1 MRTKF
6 FAIAALVLGL
16 ASCQKD
22 FAPEANFG
30 GEIDFQL
37 AVSAPELSK
46 TRAGVDGAVDT
57 NNAMDSAFGA
67 IDYLDG
73 ASDGVNHDRVDWN
86 DVDIRYSL
94 EVYDADDLTAKPIK
108 DRIVIIKDKYEPV
121 TFDLRLIPNRN
132 YRFVVFADFV
142 DQGASKDADQ
152 TELGLRHT
160 INGTL
165 QNIAVKED
173 KLNDERADAYFKSWD
188 FTPTSNTHNRTEAT
202 LTRPYA
208 KLRVV
213 ATDLAELNLN
223 IDPASVEVR
232 YTATHPATFNA
243 VTGEIEA
250 TTEVESVYEV
260 DYAEGVSKLDLSN
273 HTYTANYDDKAVYYM
288 DPVIG
293 ERRHSH
299 MTLFTDYILATDTQQ
314 AVSFKMTVKD
324 GNGENIKITDFNT
337 TIPIQRNHLTTI
349 IGNVL
354 TSGVDVEITINDN
367 FASEAQTDASLERR
381 LLETLINGGKFVLTE
396 DLTLTAPHFLQG
408 IVDEN
413 GVVCRADA
421 VIDLNGKTLKYVIPS
436 DVTEDVANK
445 YAIFVRV
452 LENASLTFIGEG
464 QVISDG
470 YIASVNKGGVLNVS
484 EGTFKTNSCTVFQSN
499 GGEINIAGGVFEAEA
514 YNGDHRYTINF
525 VDSMKQ
531 EGLIEIT
538 GGSFYKYNPEESL
551 SENPAMNFVAAGYTA
566 IENGDYF
573 DVVVAKNIDL
583 FADHAEVYSAE
594 GLLQW
599 AYIVNNG
606 AISAFEGLQGY
617 DAATFDKKAYGLK
630 VMANIKMPAKTI
642 VADAAKETY
651 VFTDEVITVTD
662 GVASGSNWIPV
673 CGDVSDYVDGYRGW
687 VDGQNKKISGL
698 RINTTSN
705 YVGLIGFTYDF
716 DGGFVKDLTFND
728 AVIKGNTL
736 VGAAVGNAQNGV
748 VVENIKVANSTIMG
762 TGEYI
767 GGVTGRVYHRTRL
780 ASGTYVGEKMACVLN
795 CSTDENTVVKGGSNV
810 GGITGSNDGSIVALC
825 VNNAR
830 VEGTSSVGGITGVH
844 QSYNDYTDAY
854 IVGCQSTDKA
864 TIKATATKGCVGGIA
879 GYTRT
884 NEGHDYTRVWIVAT
898 TSMSKLEGAYC
909 GSFIGNGLKNNGQY
923 SACITASYAVTNL
936 TKFYGYNYAPNIEAS
951 YNVASASEITEAD
964 VQAMNAAIEAF
975 NVSEDNR
982 DFYNTDNA
990 QVTMTKRWFWTANG
1004 PVLQ

>member
-94 EVYDADDLTAKPIK
+94 EVYDAGALSAAPIK

-121 TFDLRLIPNRN
+121 TFDLRLIPNRK
-132 YRFVVFADFV
+132 YQFVVFADFV

-243 VTGEIEA
+243 VTGEIEEV
-250 TTEVESVYEV
+250 TEVESVYDV

-324 GNGENIKITDFNT
+324 ELGETIKMTDFNT

-421 VIDLNGKTLKYVIPS
+421 VIDLNGYTLKYVIPS

-452 LENASLTFIGEG
+452 LENASLTFVGEG
-464 QVISDG
+464 KVISDG
-470 YIASVNKGGVLNVS
+470 YIASVNAGGVLNVS

-551 SENPAMNFVAAGYTA
+551 SESPAMNFVAAGYTA

-617 DAATFDKKAYGLK
+617 DAATFDKNAYGLK

-642 VADAAKETY
+642 VADATEETY
-651 VFTDEVITVTD
+651 VFTDEAIEVID
-662 GVASGSNWIPV
+662 GVATGSNWIPV
-673 CGDVSDYVDGYRGW
+673 CGVLSDYVDAYRGW
-687 VDGQNKKISGL
+687 VDGQNKTISGL

-728 AVIKGNTL
+728 AVIKGAGH
-736 VGAAVGNAQNGV
+736 VGVAIGNSQNGITVDNVKV
-748 VVENIKVANSTIMG
+748 VNSKIEG
-762 TGEYI
+762 TGARV
-767 GGVTGRVYHRTRL
+767 GGI
-780 ASGTYVGEKMACVLN
+780 VGQNYRRWKPGYGYDEALCTVIN
-795 CSTDENTVVKGGSNV
+795 CSTDQNTSVKG
-810 GGITGSNDGSIVALC
+810 
-825 VNNAR
+825 
-830 VEGTSSVGGITGVH
+830 SS
-844 QSYNDYTDAY
+844 Y
-854 IVGCQSTDKA
+854 
-864 TIKATATKGCVGGIA
+864 VGGIA
-879 GYTRT
+879 GKNYGTIIMNCVNNADVTGLEDVGGIAGRSRT
-884 NEGHDYTRVWIVAT
+884 YWHGA
-898 TSMSKLEGAYC
+898 GAYVVGC
-909 GSFIGNGLKNNGQY
+909 SSTAAATITATKGNAAAGGIVGKMQMNDEHNLTSPYANTWVVACQSESAVSAGKKGALVGYASAENDTKTVVAASWAVKNATSALIGDADTNIYGSFLY
-923 SACITASYAVTNL
+923 D
-936 TKFYGYNYAPNIEAS
+936 
-951 YNVASASEITEAD
+951 VASEATQAD
-964 VQAMNAAIEAF
+964 VDAMNAAIETF
-975 NVSEDNR
+975 NSSVENS
-982 DFYNTDNA
+982 YNINY
-990 QVTMTKRWFWTANG
+990 TKRWVLTANG